1 MLAQSTTAS
10 FKESILRMRI
20 IPGAHLIHSY
30 YFAAHLNSPF
40 DLPVPRNYIISAPLT
55 PSLRLCYARISLTNL
70 GRPSRNRRRS
80 SLGRHEAVHPP
91 PVA

>member
-40 DLPVPRNYIISAPLT
+40 DLPVPRNYIISAPLN
-55 PSLRLCYARISLTNL
+55 PSFRISLTNL